1 MQAVSAIA
9 EINPNAPRDQNGA
22 ISIIGLGQ
30 YSGQIA
36 ANSEIGWQ
44 DKIASQLSLL
54 MSLNVALF
62 VFNMVPLVPLDGGHI
77 AAGLYEWVKRGIWKV
92 RGKAWDQPVD
102 TSRMMPIAYFVAGLL
117 LVLSLVLIIRD
128 IVNPLHI

>member
-1 MQAVSAIA
+1 
-9 EINPNAPRDQNGA
+9 
-22 ISIIGLGQ
+22 
-30 YSGQIA
+30 
-36 ANSEIGWQ
+36 
-44 DKIASQLSLL
+44 
-54 MSLNVALF
+54 
-62 VFNMVPLVPLDGGHI
+62 MVPLVPLDGGHI

-92 RGKAWDQPVD
+92 RGKAWVQPVD